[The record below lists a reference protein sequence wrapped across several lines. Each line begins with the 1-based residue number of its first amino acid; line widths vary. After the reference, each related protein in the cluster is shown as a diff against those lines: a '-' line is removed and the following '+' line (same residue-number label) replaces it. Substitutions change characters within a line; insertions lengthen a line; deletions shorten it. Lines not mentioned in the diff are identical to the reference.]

1 MFIKLTTWEKYTED
15 GKPIYLNPLT
25 ITSIWTDTLCTR
37 VDTVDG
43 GWYVKETP
51 EDILEEINGKF
62 SIYEKITIFGKERNE

>member
-1 MFIKLTTWEKYTED
+1 MFIKLTTWGKYTED

-51 EDILEEINGKF
+51 EEIMSQIESMTKYYLGMLKGET
-62 SIYEKITIFGKERNE
+62 Y

>member
-1 MFIKLTTWEKYTED
+1 MFIKLTTWKKYTED

-25 ITSIWTDTLCTR
+25 ITAIWTDTLCTR

-51 EDILEEINGKF
+51 EEIIETLTKRECR
-62 SIYEKITIFGKERNE
+62 SITLYRKERNE

>member
-1 MFIKLTTWEKYTED
+1 MFIKLTMWEKYTED

-25 ITSIWTDTLCTR
+25 ITAIWTDTLCTR

-51 EDILEEINGKF
+51 EEIMSQAESVIKHYLRLSKALVF
-62 SIYEKITIFGKERNE
+62 

>member
-1 MFIKLTTWEKYTED
+1 MFIKLTVWKKYTED
-15 GKPIYLNPLT
+15 GDPIYLNPLT

-51 EDILEEINGKF
+51 EEIINQ
-62 SIYEKITIFGKERNE
+62 FGSATKHYVDYLGLLKR

>member
-25 ITSIWTDTLCTR
+25 ITAIWTDTLCTR
-37 VDTVDG
+37 VDTADG

-51 EDILEEINGKF
+51 EEIIKEIEGKV
-62 SIYEKITIFGKERNE
+62 IIHARETECEGENE

>member
-25 ITSIWTDTLCTR
+25 ITAIWTDTLCTR

-51 EDILEEINGKF
+51 EEIMSQVESVAKHYLKLFNAF
-62 SIYEKITIFGKERNE
+62 VS

>member
-25 ITSIWTDTLCTR
+25 ITAIWTDTLCTR

-51 EDILEEINGKF
+51 EEIMKAIEGKV
-62 SIYEKITIFGKERNE
+62 IIHTRETECEGENE